1 MRINGCICR
10 PGSPYLCPWC
20 TALAHRAGVTLAPVL
35 TPRQV
40 LEVRVQDEAPEG
52 VLQGRIRELALET
65 GHLFYHTYSS
75 KRSDPGWV
83 DIAICHPDR
92 PGPLFLWELKSRN
105 GEMSPAQRRW
115 LDALNKV
122 TRVEAACYRPADWP
136 LIVESLTR
144 RP

>member
-1 MRINGCICR
+1 MRLSGCLCR
-10 PGSPYLCPWC
+10 PGDAEYCPVC
-20 TALAHRAGVTLAPVL
+20 RAVAVQVGMVLKPVA

-40 LEVRVQDEAPEG
+40 LEAQVELDAPEG

-83 DIAICHPDR
+83 DTAICHPDG
-92 PGPLFLWELKSRN
+92 GPLFLWELKSMH
-105 GEMSPAQRRW
+105 GEVSPAQRRW
-115 LDALNKV
+115 LEALQRV
-122 TRVEAACYRPADWP
+122 TRVEARMVTPADWP
-136 LIVESLTR
+136 WCVRALTR